1 MENLDRV
8 IELVSSSTLPMIIA
22 LLKVTIPLTLLSF
35 SLGLVIA
42 IITAV
47 ARLSN
52 IKILKNFVLYQIVL
66 L

>member
-52 IKILKNFVLYQIVL
+52 IKILKFIFSNIK
-66 L
+66 

>member
-52 IKILKNFVLYQIVL
+52 IKILKFIFVRGYRK
-66 L
+66 

>member
-52 IKILKNFVLYQIVL
+52 IVYLICNCFSVFIK
-66 L
+66 

>member
-42 IITAV
+42 IIT
-47 ARLSN
+47 
-52 IKILKNFVLYQIVL
+52 
-66 L
+66 